1 MAQSIELRA
10 AEPNQLISPADSNS
24 PAYWYDGE
32 FSILTSEGAPI
43 LSRGSDQFNQSSSQE
58 VQIYRKDHFP
68 MWIESVWQDQGGTLY
83 GWYHHERLNVCG
95 ESKLTEPRIGAVVS
109 YDGGYSF
116 RDLGIVL
123 ESGDAVDCD
132 SKNGFFAGGHG
143 DFSVI
148 LDREQNYFYFLF
160 DNYGGELASQGVAI
174 ARMPFAELN
183 HPVGSVRKYF
193 EGDWS
198 EPGLGGRVT
207 PVFPTAVSWQSTA
220 TDSFWGPSIHWNT
233 YLEQYVVLLNRTCCE
248 PEWPQEGI
256 YLTLNS
262 DLSNPAGWI
271 TPLKLMNR
279 DDFDG
284 EYYPQV
290 IGIGPEE
297 TDTLAGQVARL
308 YVRGRSSWEIV
319 FHKEAEPPIPDTP
332 QQ

>member
-1 MAQSIELRA
+1 
-10 AEPNQLISPADSNS
+10 
-24 PAYWYDGE
+24 
-32 FSILTSEGAPI
+32 
-43 LSRGSDQFNQSSSQE
+43 
-58 VQIYRKDHFP
+58 
-68 MWIESVWQDQGGTLY
+68 MWIESVWQDQDGTLY

-95 ESKLTEPRIGAVVS
+95 DSNLTEPRIGALVS

-123 ESGDAVDCD
+123 ESGDALDCN
-132 SKNGFFAGGHG
+132 SKNGFFAGGNG

-160 DNYGGELASQGVAI
+160 DNYAGELASQGVAI
-174 ARMPFAELN
+174 ARMPFEERN
-183 HPVGSVRKYF
+183 HPIGAVRKYF

-207 PVFPTAVSWQSTA
+207 PVFQTAVAWQNA
-220 TDSFWGPSIHWNT
+220 ETDSFWGPSIHWNS
-233 YLEQYVVLLNRTCCE
+233 YLEQFVVLLNRTCCE

-256 YLTLNS
+256 YLTLNP

-284 EYYPQV
+284 QYYPQV
-290 IGIGPEE
+290 IGTGPGE

-308 YVRGRSSWEIV
+308 YVRGSSAWEIV
-319 FHKEAEPPIPDTP
+319 FHKEAELPVPQPPVPEPPSPEPSSPGMPSPEPPVPDMP
-332 QQ
+332 NPDMPSPDPPVPDPPSPEASQR